1 MFNDSDEMK
10 YRKKKS
16 QKSRSSRRSDHK
28 HDYKKV
34 IIQGY
39 VGWTWG
45 KRCSICGRM
54 DNTYRPFSNKEFL
67 KPEYK
72 DCSAV
77 STKYFMTVKELRD
90 KYVGIP
96 IYRMTDR
103 IIHGGFEYEEITYE
117 ENENN

>member
-1 MFNDSDEMK
+1 MYLESDEMK

-16 QKSRSSRRSDHK
+16 RSSRSSRRSDHK
-28 HDYKKV
+28 HDYQKV
-34 IIQGY
+34 IIQGIC
-39 VGWTWG
+39 GWTWG

-72 DCSAV
+72 DHPSV
-77 STKYFMTVKELRD
+77 STKCYMTVQELRD

-96 IYRMTDR
+96 IYRMTDQ
-103 IIHGGFEYEEITYE
+103 IIHGGFEYEEIME
-117 ENENN
+117 SEV